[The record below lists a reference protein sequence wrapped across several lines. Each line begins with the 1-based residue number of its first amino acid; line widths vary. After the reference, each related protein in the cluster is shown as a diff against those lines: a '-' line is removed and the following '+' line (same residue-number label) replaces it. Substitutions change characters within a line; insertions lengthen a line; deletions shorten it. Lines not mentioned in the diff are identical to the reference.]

1 MQQNDSMSSG
11 TMVVAIVNVASTMSP
26 TVAITNATPN

>member
-1 MQQNDSMSSG
+1 MQQNDSMPSG
-11 TMVVAIVNVASTMSP
+11 TMSVVVVNVALITSP